1 MQISIHAHQVLTDFF
16 RIKSYSQAGLM
27 KDFKGYLANTVV
39 DLKKKKLTKTE
50 KKERNLRTLYTFNTK
65 NAIISF
71 FGLLI
76 YLS

>member
-39 DLKKKKLTKTE
+39 DLKKK
-50 KKERNLRTLYTFNTK
+50 
-65 NAIISF
+65 S
-71 FGLLI
+71 LLKQRKRRET
-76 YLS
+76 